1 MTAKRQDR
9 KSRRQQLEILR
20 NSLLD
25 NYRSNLFDKNLEY
38 SKKKKKII
46 ISSRSQEIDTTVML
60 IEVKILY
67 KDF

>member
-38 SKKKKKII
+38 SKKKKKNNNFLTFTGN
-46 ISSRSQEIDTTVML
+46 RHDVML